1 MQYPR
6 DLQVFK
12 RGRKQQRAKRA
23 PIPVQTYFLP
33 EIGLSYELEYFE
45 RYKAGIR
52 VSYTPSTNKFN
63 VKADSKI
70 PQKEIEKFMT
80 QKAPLFIKWLNK
92 TSEKQLLELPADSR
106 STTFKNKLLKRCLL
120 LMSDYEGPRAAQ
132 YKIAYSRSY
141 WGRCSADKVISI
153 SAYCWF
159 LTDEQLFYVL
169 MHEHAHLTHM
179 HHKPDFWNL
188 VELYCPDYKALR
200 AQLKS
205 YALK

>member
-23 PIPVQTYFLP
+23 PIPVQTYVLP
-33 EIGLSYELEYFE
+33 EIGLSYELEDFE

-52 VSYTPSTNKFN
+52 VCYTPSTNKFN

-92 TSEKQLLELPADSR
+92 TSEKQLLEL
-106 STTFKNKLLKRCLL
+106 LH
-120 LMSDYEGPRAAQ
+120 DYA
-132 YKIAYSRSY
+132 
-141 WGRCSADKVISI
+141 
-153 SAYCWF
+153 
-159 LTDEQLFYVL
+159 
-169 MHEHAHLTHM
+169 
-179 HHKPDFWNL
+179 
-188 VELYCPDYKALR
+188 
-200 AQLKS
+200 
-205 YALK
+205 